1 MSLQEIIGTLSS
13 HTTTG
18 RGTLD
23 RSEVGK
29 LTTEELIT
37 TQNKID
43 NFRDGALSALHNA
56 GDLISSVD
64 EKRGGFDHNGAGWL
78 VMHITDG
85 LEAVLDLKFSIV
97 RELNRRGYDCTGEK
111 IKGGLRNGK

>member
-1 MSLQEIIGTLSS
+1 MSLQEIIGNLTS

-18 RGTLD
+18 GGTLD
-23 RSEVGK
+23 YSTVGK
-29 LTTEELIT
+29 LSTEALIS
-37 TQNKID
+37 TQHKID
-43 NFRDGALSALHNA
+43 CFRDGALSALHNA

-85 LEAVLDLKFSIV
+85 LEAILDLKFSIT
-97 RELNRRGYDCTGEK
+97 RELNKRGYDCTGEK
-111 IKGGLRNGK
+111 IKGGVRNGR